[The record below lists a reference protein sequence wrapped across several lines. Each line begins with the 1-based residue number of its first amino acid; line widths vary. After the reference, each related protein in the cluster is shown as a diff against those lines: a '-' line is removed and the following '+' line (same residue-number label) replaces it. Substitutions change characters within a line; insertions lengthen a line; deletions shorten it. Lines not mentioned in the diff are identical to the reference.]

1 MLKTRVL
8 VLLKK
13 HPKTCWETVL
23 TSSFPYSI
31 WYLRYKNTCRTFVVT
46 FKLTLFSR
54 FSGTPWHFVRDL
66 EHKVPSPVFL
76 IRKRSSVFTILPSE
90 SYTLQVMSH
99 NEISAGRPK
108 WNVLKSTAS
117 RSATEI
123 PQLFTLPRTKRG
135 RTKVWRE
142 SINPRVAVSNR
153 LGLARLLCP
162 PLPERASVHFF
173 ATIVEQLE
181 IVRMIRPIR
190 SDFLSTDKSQ

>member
-1 MLKTRVL
+1 ML
-8 VLLKK
+8 
-13 HPKTCWETVL
+13 W
-23 TSSFPYSI
+23 SSFDLILSVF
-31 WYLRYKNTCRTFVVT
+31 YLMPPQYLSVFCRH
-46 FKLTLFSR
+46 LQGNTLFSTLR
-54 FSGTPWHFVRDL
+54 NPLKSCTDL
-66 EHKVPSPVFL
+66 DHKVPSPVFQV
-76 IRKRSSVFTILPSE
+76 RKRSSVFTILPSK
-90 SYTLQVMSH
+90 SYTLQVMAH